1 MADTA
6 TAFLE
11 LISEHPPFSL
21 LPEDA
26 LSEAAAYVTQTEAG
40 AGQTVY
46 RSGDTLDG
54 LYIVASGT
62 IDIADA
68 QGTALSHLGT
78 GECFGERGLLR
89 DGVAPNTAVART
101 AATLYLLQRNIF
113 AQLMSEHDAFA
124 RYFDRSRPIAGSEGG
139 MRPDQLMSV
148 RIGDLMMPT
157 PLTVSSTA
165 TVREAA
171 ILMRDHDVSCLP
183 VLDGER
189 IVGILTGGDLAD
201 RVIAEALGPDTP
213 VSAAM
218 TPNPMTLD
226 ARALGFDALLTMTE
240 RGFDHFPVLESG
252 KLVGLVTS
260 AALVRREAVSA
271 AFLVSDIAKRD
282 SFEGFAEVVSRIPK
296 LLAQL
301 VGAGVSPYDTGRII
315 TSVADA
321 LTRRLLHLGEAKF
334 GPAPVPWLW
343 AACGSQG
350 RREQTG
356 ISDQDNCLWLH
367 DDFNEGEHRSYFETL
382 ARFVSDGLNAAGYY
396 YCPGDMMATATRW
409 CQPMRVWRGYFNKW
423 INQPDNEA
431 QMLASVMFDLRPIA
445 GDASLFE
452 GVQEETLKRARA
464 NSIFRAHM
472 VGNSLKHQPP
482 LGLFRGFATIR
493 SGEHKDKIDMKLSGV
508 VPVVD
513 LGRVY
518 ALMGG
523 LTEANTRDRLEAGRA
538 AGVVSPSG
546 AKDLLDAYDLIASVR
561 LEHQARLIREG
572 RKPDNFLAP
581 SSLSELERNHLK
593 DAFVVVKTMQSAAAN
608 SHGMSS

>member
-1 MADTA
+1 
-6 TAFLE
+6 
-11 LISEHPPFSL
+11 
-21 LPEDA
+21 
-26 LSEAAAYVTQTEAG
+26 
-40 AGQTVY
+40 
-46 RSGDTLDG
+46 
-54 LYIVASGT
+54 
-62 IDIADA
+62 
-68 QGTALSHLGT
+68 
-78 GECFGERGLLR
+78 
-89 DGVAPNTAVART
+89 
-101 AATLYLLQRNIF
+101 
-113 AQLMSEHDAFA
+113 
-124 RYFDRSRPIAGSEGG
+124 
-139 MRPDQLMSV
+139 
-148 RIGDLMMPT
+148 
-157 PLTVSSTA
+157 
-165 TVREAA
+165 
-171 ILMRDHDVSCLP
+171 
-183 VLDGER
+183 
-189 IVGILTGGDLAD
+189 
-201 RVIAEALGPDTP
+201 
-213 VSAAM
+213 
-218 TPNPMTLD
+218 
-226 ARALGFDALLTMTE
+226 MTE
-240 RGFDHFPVLESG
+240 RGFDHFPVVDGG

-271 AFLVSDIAKRD
+271 AFLVSDIAKRN

-301 VGAGVSPYDTGRII
+301 VGAGVSAYDTGRII

-321 LTRRLLHLGEAKF
+321 LTRRLLHLGEAQL

-367 DDFNEGEHRSYFETL
+367 DDFDEAEHRAYFTAL
-382 ARFVSDGLNAAGYY
+382 AKYVSDGLNAAGYY

-423 INQPDNEA
+423 IAQPDNEA

-452 GVQEETLKRARA
+452 GVQEETLKKARS

-482 LGLFRGFATIR
+482 LGLFRGFALIR
-493 SGEHKDKIDMKLSGV
+493 SGEHKDTIDMKLSGV
-508 VPVVD
+508 VPIVD

-523 LTEANTRDRLEAGRA
+523 LTEVNTRDRLEAGRA
-538 AGVVSPSG
+538 AGAVSPSG

-593 DAFVVVKTMQSAAAN
+593 DAFVVVKTMQSAAAS
-608 SHGMSS
+608 SHGMNS